1 MHTQLLAQ
9 LRQCIT
15 QNGGEPYY
23 SRWCTA
29 MRWLC
34 ALTRRAPAGCGIGQQ
49 FLLMVP
55 FLKFYTEY
63 LANYDDALATLTEW
77 ARGTIPIMQVSLR
90 SSASSLWPQ
99 SAPMQR
105 SAQPRRRLCPSIRPP
120 ICPSVRMC
128 QRTRACVRTC
138 VRACTRHRAGGGGSV
153 AGTTRHEQMHAR
165 THARTRFGAH
175 RRRTGQGRAGQGRA
189 GQASCAVGCRYDA
202 HQLRRQGLRVLRV
215 PVVPQSTG
223 SSDEQCTL
231 QARATSS

>member
-1 MHTQLLAQ
+1 MRAVKWLQLVKLFANVEQIVVVHTQLLAQ

-90 SSASSLWPQ
+90 SSASSLSVATKCTNAIQCATP
-99 SAPMQR
+99 AEAVPVD
-105 SAQPRRRLCPSIRPP
+105 PP
-120 ICPSVRMC
+120 AHLPVCAHVP
-128 QRTRACVRTC
+128 AHPC
-138 VRACTRHRAGGGGSV
+138 VRAYLCAC
-153 AGTTRHEQMHAR
+153 MHASPGGWR
-165 THARTRFGAH
+165 WVRSRHN
-175 RRRTGQGRAGQGRA
+175 
-189 GQASCAVGCRYDA
+189 
-202 HQLRRQGLRVLRV
+202 
-215 PVVPQSTG
+215 
-223 SSDEQCTL
+223 
-231 QARATSS
+231 AT